1 MKKFFLFKRRE
12 LNASS
17 TLTSD
22 TGEGLDLFAVPADR
36 IGFISASLG
45 KVSIVFNDAT
55 IYEESNLLDGESFR
69 KTSVTVS
76 CEEGK
81 EEAVMGD
88 IMSFVY
94 SSGSKQNVMRFDAV
108 GSSNVKNVKLE
119 SVSDM
124 TSEIR
129 ELPIVRSTGDSSRNT
144 FIGGTAGTAFGT
156 GNIIAGIDFGADNKP
171 IIDLNETGL
180 GESGGNVNA
189 WTNSGS
195 GGSTYDVSA
204 INGTLNYDDSTGRAN
219 NGLATAAADFAS
231 SNNVQLANNY
241 VRSGAFTMFAVIG
254 KSTSDIDDNPKFGP
268 LVQGSATS
276 GQGLTFAFTDPFN
289 NGAYVLK
296 LANERG
302 ESVIAGTTNS
312 IVDSHLPTEIR
323 RTAYVFVV
331 RRDRDNNLFF
341 YTNDGT
347 LDAFVNANTE
357 GSNARTDGNL
367 VIKYL
372 GNSGLSGSELKFIGN
387 VPRFGVIERDIGASA
402 ASSLA
407 KALANRYTP

>member
-22 TGEGLDLFAVPADR
+22 SGEGLDLFAVPADR
-36 IGFISASLG
+36 IGFISASVG

-81 EEAVMGD
+81 EEALMGD

-94 SSGSKQNVMRFDAV
+94 SSGSKQNVMKFDAV

-119 SVSDM
+119 SFSDV
-124 TSEIR
+124 TSEVR
-129 ELPIVRSTGDSSRNT
+129 ELPVVRSTGDASRNT

-156 GNIIAGIDFGADNKP
+156 GNVIAGIDFGADNKP

-189 WTNSGS
+189 WTNGGS
-195 GGSTYDVSA
+195 GGSTYNVGS
-204 INGTLNYDDSTGRAN
+204 IGGTLNFDDSTGRAN

-241 VRSGAFTMFAVIG
+241 VRSGDFTMFAVIG
-254 KSTSDIDDNPKFGP
+254 KSTSDIDDLPKLGF

-276 GQGLTFAFTDPFN
+276 GQGLTFAFADPFN

-296 LANERG
+296 FSNEKG
-302 ESVIAGTTNS
+302 ESVVAGTTNP
-312 IVDSHLPTEIR
+312 IIDSHLPSEIR
-323 RTAYVFVV
+323 RTAYVFVI
-331 RRDRDNNLFF
+331 RRDSSNNLFF
-341 YTNDGT
+341 HTNDGG

-357 GSNARTDGNL
+357 GSNSRTDGNL

-372 GNSGLSGSELKFIGN
+372 GNGLGEKFVGN
-387 VPRFGVIERDIGASA
+387 VARFGVIERDIGASS
-402 ASSLA
+402 AS
-407 KALANRYTP
+407 ALARALSKRYTP

>member
-22 TGEGLDLFAVPADR
+22 SGEGLDLFAVPADR
-36 IGFISASLG
+36 IGFISASVG

-81 EEAVMGD
+81 EEALMGD

-94 SSGSKQNVMRFDAV
+94 SSGSKQNVMKFDAV

-119 SVSDM
+119 SFSDV
-124 TSEIR
+124 TSEVR
-129 ELPIVRSTGDSSRNT
+129 ELPVVRSTGNASRNT

-156 GNIIAGIDFGADNKP
+156 GNVIAGIDFGADNKP

-195 GGSTYDVSA
+195 GGSTYNVSA
-204 INGTLNYDDSTGRAN
+204 ITGTLNYDDSTGRAN

-241 VRSGAFTMFAVIG
+241 VRSGDFTMFAVIG
-254 KSTSDIDDNPKFGP
+254 KSTSDIDDLPKLGP
-268 LVQGSATS
+268 LVQGSGTS
-276 GQGLTFAFTDPFN
+276 GQGLTLAFTDPFN

-296 LANERG
+296 FANERG
-302 ESVIAGTTNS
+302 ESVVAGTTNP
-312 IVDSHLPTEIR
+312 IIDSHLPSEIR
-323 RTAYVFVV
+323 RTAYVFVI
-331 RRDRDNNLFF
+331 RRDRSNNLFF
-341 YTNDGT
+341 HTNDGDF
-347 LDAFVNANTE
+347 DAFVNANTE
-357 GSNARTDGNL
+357 GSNSRTDGNL

-372 GNSGLSGSELKFIGN
+372 GNGLGEKFIGN
-387 VPRFGVIERDIGASA
+387 VARFGVIERDIGASS
-402 ASSLA
+402 AS
-407 KALANRYTP
+407 ALARALADRYTP

>member
-22 TGEGLDLFAVPADR
+22 SGEGLDLFAVPADR
-36 IGFISASLG
+36 IGFISASVG

-81 EEAVMGD
+81 EEALMGD

-94 SSGSKQNVMRFDAV
+94 SSGSKQNVMKFDAV

-119 SVSDM
+119 SFSDV
-124 TSEIR
+124 TSEVR
-129 ELPIVRSTGDSSRNT
+129 ELPVVRSTGDASRNT

-156 GNIIAGIDFGADNKP
+156 GNVIAGIDFGADNKP

-189 WTNSGS
+189 WTNGGS
-195 GGSTYDVSA
+195 GGSTYNVGS
-204 INGTLNYDDSTGRAN
+204 IGGTLNFDDSTGRAN

-241 VRSGAFTMFAVIG
+241 VRSGDFTMFAVIG
-254 KSTSDIDDNPKFGP
+254 KSTSDIDDF
-268 LVQGSATS
+268 
-276 GQGLTFAFTDPFN
+276 
-289 NGAYVLK
+289 
-296 LANERG
+296 
-302 ESVIAGTTNS
+302 
-312 IVDSHLPTEIR
+312 EI
-323 RTAYVFVV
+323 F
-331 RRDRDNNLFF
+331 
-341 YTNDGT
+341 
-347 LDAFVNANTE
+347 
-357 GSNARTDGNL
+357 
-367 VIKYL
+367 
-372 GNSGLSGSELKFIGN
+372 
-387 VPRFGVIERDIGASA
+387 
-402 ASSLA
+402 
-407 KALANRYTP
+407 